1 MTIADSRVVGAWP
14 AALHAMLQLMM
25 EFELRFKSGNSVQ
38 VERAHITA
46 TEFAVIC
53 NYMQEDEAVST
64 DIGMSNYRLQ
74 QERDALQSRLDAVG
88 RLADSL
94 VGQADDAY
102 VRYIGALNTDEC
114 KGQQFKLHN
123 GKFGEAELEA
133 HKKAASLFAKHREL
147 MAAAN
152 AIRSAALGG
161 ATTGEG
167 GQ

>member
-1 MTIADSRVVGAWP
+1 MTIADSRVVKRKDGIAGVDRMWDSQWVSVVNHDNCYRDWSKED
-14 AALHAMLQLMM
+14 AIAHAVKLTEQYMA
-25 EFELRFKSGNSVQ
+25 S
-38 VERAHITA
+38 
-46 TEFAVIC
+46 EFAKQLV
-53 NYMQEDEAVST
+53 
-64 DIGMSNYRLQ
+64 
-74 QERDALQSRLDAVG
+74 ALQSRLDAVG

-152 AIRSAALGG
+152 ELRAALGG
-161 ATTGEG
+161 ESP
-167 GQ
+167 

>member
-1 MTIADSRVVGAWP
+1 MWDSQWVSVVNHDNCYRDWSKEDAIA
-14 AALHAMLQLMM
+14 HAVKLTEQYMA
-25 EFELRFKSGNSVQ
+25 S
-38 VERAHITA
+38 
-46 TEFAVIC
+46 EFAKQLV
-53 NYMQEDEAVST
+53 
-64 DIGMSNYRLQ
+64 
-74 QERDALQSRLDAVG
+74 ALQSRLDAVG

-152 AIRSAALGG
+152 ELRAALGG
-161 ATTGEG
+161 ESP
-167 GQ
+167 